1 MPKNRN
7 MNKMITF
14 IMGVILCLFLIIA
27 GRFIYIQASGEVD
40 DVSLDE
46 WAKAIREAE
55 MKLKSER
62 GKIFDENGKLLAYNR
77 PTYRIYA
84 VLNPEM
90 SVHSPTPR
98 HVIDAEDTA
107 KQLAP
112 ILEMDE
118 AEITKVITEGQAAN
132 KWQVE
137 FGKKGKDLSKQT
149 MEDISALQL
158 PGINFMEDSLRH
170 YSNGMFASH
179 IIGFTRMNEE
189 TETARGVIG
198 IENKYEQLLKGEDGY
213 IKYERDKHDTKL
225 LKSEDIVKQPVNG
238 SDVYL
243 TINHKIQV
251 LLEDVMSEV
260 DDQYK
265 PARMSVIVMN
275 AKTGEILA
283 LSNRPSFNPNKI
295 VDVENWYNDA
305 ISTPVE
311 PGSTVKM
318 FTWAAAIDSGNYEG
332 DEVFQSGK
340 YRVNPKI
347 ETIND
352 HNQGRGWGK
361 ITYDEGFRRS
371 SNVAAAKLMW
381 EKMGSDTY
389 YDYLKRFEFDQVT
402 EIDLPNEVPGRI
414 LYNWPSEKLRTAFGQ
429 GSTVTPIQQLK
440 AATVLVNEGKMLKPY
455 VVKKIVNP
463 DSGEIIKEYNPEVVG
478 EPIKA
483 ETAEKMNQLLSGVIT
498 GEGGTGAKFELED
511 YSAMGK
517 TGTAQMPN
525 PKGGGYLSGKENHIF
540 SFLGMAP
547 SEDPQLMIHV
557 SVQQPKLKAT
567 EVGSDPVSYIFK
579 NVMENSLRYL
589 EIEPDK
595 EEEDFIVES
604 TLFPDILHK
613 DVKEAENILKNE
625 KIDAEFIGNGKKVAA
640 TNISANEVVFPH
652 EKVIIATD
660 KPTMPDITDWSKRDV
675 LQLANLLNIEL
686 IDSGVGYATNQSI
699 KSGSIIKDQKELKVK
714 FEKPEIN
721 SD

>member
-1 MPKNRN
+1 
-7 MNKMITF
+7 
-14 IMGVILCLFLIIA
+14 MGGILCLFLIIA

-243 TINHKIQV
+243 TINQKIQV

-440 AATVLVNEGKMLKPY
+440 AATALVNEGKMLKPY

-604 TLFPDILHK
+604 NLFPDILHK

>member
-14 IMGVILCLFLIIA
+14 IMGGILCLFLIIA

-243 TINHKIQV
+243 TINQKIQV

-440 AATVLVNEGKMLKPY
+440 AATALVNEGKMLKPY

-604 TLFPDILHK
+604 TLFPDILHR
-613 DVKEAENILKNE
+613 DVKEAEKILKNE

>member
-1 MPKNRN
+1 
-7 MNKMITF
+7 
-14 IMGVILCLFLIIA
+14 
-27 GRFIYIQASGEVD
+27 
-40 DVSLDE
+40 
-46 WAKAIREAE
+46 
-55 MKLKSER
+55 
-62 GKIFDENGKLLAYNR
+62 
-77 PTYRIYA
+77 
-84 VLNPEM
+84 
-90 SVHSPTPR
+90 
-98 HVIDAEDTA
+98 
-107 KQLAP
+107 
-112 ILEMDE
+112 
-118 AEITKVITEGQAAN
+118 
-132 KWQVE
+132 
-137 FGKKGKDLSKQT
+137 
-149 MEDISALQL
+149 
-158 PGINFMEDSLRH
+158 
-170 YSNGMFASH
+170 
-179 IIGFTRMNEE
+179 
-189 TETARGVIG
+189 
-198 IENKYEQLLKGEDGY
+198 
-213 IKYERDKHDTKL
+213 
-225 LKSEDIVKQPVNG
+225 
-238 SDVYL
+238 
-243 TINHKIQV
+243 
-251 LLEDVMSEV
+251 
-260 DDQYK
+260 
-265 PARMSVIVMN
+265 
-275 AKTGEILA
+275 
-283 LSNRPSFNPNKI
+283 
-295 VDVENWYNDA
+295 
-305 ISTPVE
+305 
-311 PGSTVKM
+311 
-318 FTWAAAIDSGNYEG
+318 
-332 DEVFQSGK
+332 
-340 YRVNPKI
+340 
-347 ETIND
+347 
-352 HNQGRGWGK
+352 
-361 ITYDEGFRRS
+361 
-371 SNVAAAKLMW
+371 
-381 EKMGSDTY
+381 
-389 YDYLKRFEFDQVT
+389 
-402 EIDLPNEVPGRI
+402 
-414 LYNWPSEKLRTAFGQ
+414 
-429 GSTVTPIQQLK
+429 
-440 AATVLVNEGKMLKPY
+440 

>member
-1 MPKNRN
+1 
-7 MNKMITF
+7 
-14 IMGVILCLFLIIA
+14 
-27 GRFIYIQASGEVD
+27 
-40 DVSLDE
+40 
-46 WAKAIREAE
+46 
-55 MKLKSER
+55 
-62 GKIFDENGKLLAYNR
+62 
-77 PTYRIYA
+77 
-84 VLNPEM
+84 
-90 SVHSPTPR
+90 
-98 HVIDAEDTA
+98 
-107 KQLAP
+107 
-112 ILEMDE
+112 
-118 AEITKVITEGQAAN
+118 
-132 KWQVE
+132 
-137 FGKKGKDLSKQT
+137 
-149 MEDISALQL
+149 
-158 PGINFMEDSLRH
+158 
-170 YSNGMFASH
+170 
-179 IIGFTRMNEE
+179 
-189 TETARGVIG
+189 
-198 IENKYEQLLKGEDGY
+198 
-213 IKYERDKHDTKL
+213 
-225 LKSEDIVKQPVNG
+225 
-238 SDVYL
+238 
-243 TINHKIQV
+243 
-251 LLEDVMSEV
+251 
-260 DDQYK
+260 
-265 PARMSVIVMN
+265 
-275 AKTGEILA
+275 
-283 LSNRPSFNPNKI
+283 
-295 VDVENWYNDA
+295 
-305 ISTPVE
+305 VE

-440 AATVLVNEGKMLKPY
+440 AATALVNEGKMLKPY

-463 DSGEIIKEYNPEVVG
+463 DTGEVIKEYNPEVVG

-498 GEGGTGAKFELED
+498 GDGGTGAKFELED

-589 EIEPDK
+589 EIEDRK
-595 EEEDFIVES
+595 S
-604 TLFPDILHK
+604 
-613 DVKEAENILKNE
+613 
-625 KIDAEFIGNGKKVAA
+625 
-640 TNISANEVVFPH
+640 VV
-652 EKVIIATD
+652 
-660 KPTMPDITDWSKRDV
+660 
-675 LQLANLLNIEL
+675 
-686 IDSGVGYATNQSI
+686 
-699 KSGSIIKDQKELKVK
+699 
-714 FEKPEIN
+714 
-721 SD
+721 